1 MLKQCILSL
10 IIVLVAF
17 FTREI
22 ESAVARLKGVSYD
35 ISKVKNDEM
44 VDRDFKAMKQY
55 GFDLVRLYEW
65 KDHVSL
71 ADLALK
77 NGLQIIFSINL
88 QNIEQGCAIVNSKG
102 AAFNTICMGNE
113 NMQDRSLTIPI
124 MGSHIDAVKKC
135 LNQNMKYLKLA
146 LCERMTEFIQ
156 IDLSPL
162 QPKVDYMLA
171 SIHPFFSSEVLTS
184 AAADLKLE
192 LDSVHNKYGALQ
204 VGLSE
209 TGYTTSGQP
218 AVKNPPSLDMMCKLF
233 TYYKQLA
240 AENPGQAP
248 YVYFM
253 FKDVDY
259 KSTEAENSF
268 GLQYLN
274 GTDKCPVC
282 TVP

>member
-1 MLKQCILSL
+1 MLKQCILNL

-35 ISKVKNDEM
+35 ISTVKTDEM
-44 VDRDFKAMKQY
+44 VDRDFRAMKQY

-65 KDHVSL
+65 KEYLSL

-88 QNIEQGCAIVNSKG
+88 QNIEQGCAIVNSKE

-113 NMQDRSLTIPI
+113 NMQNQSLTIPI

-135 LNQNMKYLKLA
+135 LNQNIKLA

-162 QPKVDYMLA
+162 QPKVDYMLV
-171 SIHPFFSSEVLTS
+171 SIHPFFSSELLTS

-192 LDSVHNKYGALQ
+192 LDAVHNKYGALQ
-204 VGLSE
+204 VGLAE
-209 TGYTTSGQP
+209 TGYPTSGQL
-218 AVKNPPSLDMMCKLF
+218 VDRNPPSLDMMCNLF
-233 TYYKQLA
+233 TYYKQIA

-253 FKDVDY
+253 FKDVCC
-259 KSTEAENSF
+259 KSTQVENSF
-268 GLQYLN
+268 GLQYLD
-274 GTDKCPVC
+274 GRDKCTVS